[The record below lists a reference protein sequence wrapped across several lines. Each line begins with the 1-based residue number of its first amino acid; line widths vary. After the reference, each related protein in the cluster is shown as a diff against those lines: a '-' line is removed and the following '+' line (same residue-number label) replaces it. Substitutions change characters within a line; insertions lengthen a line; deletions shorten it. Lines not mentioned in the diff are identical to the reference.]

1 MPIHYEIN
9 GPIATI
15 TIDNGRLGIM
25 TPELHK
31 ALYHR
36 LEDFIADDEIRV
48 GILKGADGCS
58 FCAGDDL
65 KWEPEDPSMRT
76 MLERQLSTTR
86 RRSAP
91 LARPGW
97 EQEILR
103 LERFKPM
110 VAAVDGYALGQG
122 FMLLTHMTD
131 IRVCTPE
138 AQFGLPEVAYGYGGI
153 GGILR
158 LGRQM
163 PHTAAMMCMLTSER
177 FDAEQARQWHYV
189 NEVVPQE
196 RLLARALEIAGK
208 IAANPPLAIRVEMES
223 YQRGMD
229 MSRQDA
235 VVLLGHFYRMAM
247 LGGVPDGI
255 TPAFLEKKSEK
266 TS

>member
-1 MPIHYEIN
+1 MPIHYETD
-9 GPIATI
+9 GSIATI

-31 ALYHR
+31 ALFHR
-36 LEDFIADDEIRV
+36 LEEFVTDEDIHV

-65 KWEPEDPSMRT
+65 KWEPEDPSKRT

-86 RRSAP
+86 RRADP
-91 LARPGW
+91 LARPGF

-138 AQFGLPEVAYGYGGI
+138 AQFGLPEVAHGYGGI

-158 LGRQM
+158 LGRQI
-163 PHTAAMMCMLTSER
+163 PHTAAMQCMLTGER
-177 FDAEQARQWHYV
+177 FDAEKAREWHFV
-189 NEVVPQE
+189 NEVVSRASLEP
-196 RLLARALEIAGK
+196 RAREIAEK
-208 IAANPPLAIRVEMES
+208 IASMPPLAIRVEMES

-235 VVLLGHFYRMAM
+235 IVLLGHFYRMTM
-247 LGGVPDGI
+247 LGGAPDGI
-255 TPAFLEKKSEK
+255 TPAFLQK
-266 TS
+266 